1 MAIRKLQTALGRI
14 FYQRCFY
21 LFVSIV
27 ALIAIAPHLID
38 TERGRVIL
46 PIMQM
51 LMLVAAIASLGRTA
65 VPFIIGLLLGIPA
78 LGFNLAALVW
88 HEDVVTNFE
97 RATFLYLAF
106 YLVVIAY
113 LLEYVFNPQVMTTDK
128 LFGAAA
134 CYLMLGVAWTDAY
147 VLVQYFNPQAFSAQA
162 GASPRSYWDL
172 LYMSFGCLTSNGTGD
187 VIPNG
192 IKVRSLVMLEQLAGS
207 LFAATLIARLAGIY
221 PPTRQVNVKSQP
233 LA

>member
-1 MAIRKLQTALGRI
+1 MPVGRLHTALGRI

-27 ALIAIAPHLID
+27 ALIAAAPYLVD
-38 TERGRVIL
+38 TARGRVIL
-46 PIMQM
+46 PMMQM
-51 LMLVAAIASLGRTA
+51 LMLIAAIASLGKTA
-65 VPFIIGLLLGIPA
+65 VPFVIGLLLGIPA
-78 LGFNLAALVW
+78 LAFNLAGLVW
-88 HEDVVTNFE
+88 QEDVVGNIE

-106 YLVVIAY
+106 YLVVIVY

-147 VLVQYFNPQAFSAQA
+147 VLVQYHDPQAFSVQP
-162 GASPRSYWDL
+162 GAAPRSYWDL
-172 LYMSFGCLTSNGTGD
+172 LYMSYGCLTSNGTGD
-187 VIPNG
+187 IVPNG
-192 IKVRSLVMLEQLAGS
+192 NKVRSLVILEQIAGA

-221 PPTRQVNVKSQP
+221 PPKERVQAQ
-233 LA
+233 